1 MRILITGSRKGI
13 GRYLAEKFL
22 ERGHVVFGCSRSE
35 CGLTH
40 DLYHHSECDVSD
52 ERAVI
57 KLVRTIGKSHGG
69 IDVLINNAGVASMN
83 HILSTP
89 GSTARRLMET
99 NFIGTTL
106 FCREVAKLMVRKKIR
121 GKMINFS
128 TVASALSLE
137 GEATYAASKAA
148 VQKFSQVAAKEF
160 APLGITV
167 NCIGPTPVETDLIKA
182 VPKNKI
188 DLLIDSQAIK
198 RLGTKQDILN
208 VVDFFM
214 AESSE
219 FITAQTI
226 YLGGVFD

>member
-1 MRILITGSRKGI
+1 MFFLRIHNK
-13 GRYLAEKFL
+13 K
-22 ERGHVVFGCSRSE
+22 V
-35 CGLTH
+35 
-40 DLYHHSECDVSD
+40 
-52 ERAVI
+52 
-57 KLVRTIGKSHGG
+57 GKSHGG

-83 HILSTP
+83 HILSAP

-137 GEATYAASKAA
+137 GEAAYAASKAA

-160 APLGITV
+160 APFGITV

-182 VPKNKI
+182 IPKNKI
-188 DLLIDSQAIK
+188 DLLMESQAIK